1 MCFVKL
7 SILGI
12 NNLRNSVEQIHFHV
26 SLESRCRAD
35 PKADAA
41 LEATCMHLFCCHM
54 SAVNIF
60 VMQVLYWKHL
70 QIYWMWHMLRSPHIS
85 PDYLT
90 WTWNLTWSRWLA
102 IHSAFHIH
110 SSCEESLQEMSTE
123 LVKAWEVCMVHMLT
137 SWLGAP
143 WHIVQIWVCWYLFAA
158 WLQLW
163 EERCCFGIDNRAV
176 NPKRPKAA
184 R

>member
-1 MCFVKL
+1 MCQTGASDPLSWPEAKLFSLSAMLQDARTTFQAQAAMRTQGVSEIPNTMVDEAKSHRTRHEFYIVRVVAYSYCTYYIDLYCMICQMCFVKL

-70 QIYWMWHMLRSPHIS
+70 QI
-85 PDYLT
+85 
-90 WTWNLTWSRWLA
+90 
-102 IHSAFHIH
+102 
-110 SSCEESLQEMSTE
+110 
-123 LVKAWEVCMVHMLT
+123 
-137 SWLGAP
+137 
-143 WHIVQIWVCWYLFAA
+143 
-158 WLQLW
+158 
-163 EERCCFGIDNRAV
+163 
-176 NPKRPKAA
+176 
-184 R
+184 